1 MQAMNELTQNTT
13 VEYEM
18 LDRKKVLSHKRLYW
32 FGRRTQDILFS
43 SLALIALS
51 PLFAVVALLIVI
63 DDPDGGP
70 FFVQERCGRDGK
82 IFRMIKFRTMVMNA
96 ENQLDD
102 LLSLNEKDG
111 PAFKIKDDPRLT
123 KIGKVLRKTSIDE
136 LPQLINVLLG
146 DMSIV
151 GPRPAIPREVEQYTQ
166 FQRQRLFVT
175 PGLTCYWQIQPHR
188 DKIKF
193 DDWVRLDMQY
203 IKDRSFCVDWKI
215 IFRTF
220 GAVIRGSGE

>member
-82 IFRMIKFRTMVMNA
+82 IFQMIKFRTMVMNA
-96 ENQLDD
+96 ENQLDG
-102 LLSLNEKDG
+102 LLALNEKDG
-111 PAFKIKDDPRLT
+111 PAFKIKNDPRLT
-123 KIGKVLRKTSIDE
+123 KIGKILRKTSIDE

-203 IKDRSFCVDWKI
+203 IKDRSFSVDWKI